1 MRRALSVSV
10 YYPGFY
16 LEPLKNIEKGDC
28 QDSLMCGKYVDW
40 TLLAPECNLDF

>member
-1 MRRALSVSV
+1 MRRSLSVSV

-16 LEPLKNIEKGDC
+16 LERLKNIEKVFGE
-28 QDSLMCGKYVDW
+28 DSLMCGKYVDW